1 MLKQTTKFAL
11 LSTMMLLSA
20 SCAGVFNGPEH
31 AQTVAEAHPIS
42 VDSQTVTLTIDVDPT
57 VNELSDMDRARL
69 RAFADAYLRG
79 GHGPLAITAPSGT
92 SQDFEGQE
100 LASDVRKA
108 LHEAGVPW
116 TSLPGATYRTGGD
129 PDGDTMIVSYTR
141 YVATPSQCGIWS
153 GLYERNYRNLRS
165 PNYGCA
171 TQNNIAAMVADPHDL
186 VAPAA
191 LSPRDAAAV
200 ARAVEAYRA
209 GEDTATE
216 SGDIEP
222 SIASQ

>member
-1 MLKQTTKFAL
+1 MLKLTAKFAL
-11 LSTMMLLSA
+11 LSTAALVVS
-20 SCAGVFNGPEH
+20 SCASVFNGPEH

-42 VDSQTVTLTIDVDPT
+42 VDSQTVTLTINVDPT
-57 VNELSDMDRARL
+57 VNELSEMDRARL
-69 RAFADAYLRG
+69 RALADAYMRG
-79 GHGPLAITAPSGT
+79 GHGPLAVTAPSGT

-116 TSLPGATYRTGGD
+116 TSLPGATYRTGGG
-129 PDGDTMIVSYTR
+129 PNGNMLIVSYTR
-141 YVATPSQCGIWS
+141 YVATPSECGLWS
-153 GLYERNYRNLRS
+153 GLTARRYRNLQA

-171 TQNNIAAMVADPHDL
+171 TQNNIAALVADPHDL

-191 LSPRDAAAV
+191 LSPRDAGAV

-209 GEDTATE
+209 GEDSASQT
-216 SGDIEP
+216 GDIE
-222 SIASQ
+222 ASVSQ